1 LDFPDKQVNFIKNV
15 RIAMTITEYVK
26 PGDLSDLRQ
35 VMAEYKARA
44 TVIAGGTNL
53 IPEMRNGEE
62 SPELL
67 IDISDM
73 TELSFIRENN
83 GSIAIGAATTIAE
96 VAASP
101 VLLDNSPILASAAKQ
116 LGNPL
121 TRNRATLG
129 GNLANASPCADT
141 APPLLA
147 LDAAVEILSSGGKT
161 RQVPLSKFFR
171 GYKFT
176 DLVKGEVLTGITFPK
191 PNDSTKGSHTKI
203 GLRNAASICVAS
215 IAVMLDMDGKTCRK
229 ARVAAGSVAP
239 IPMRAYRVEK
249 FLEGKE
255 INATLLEECMA
266 VVKEEISPIS
276 DIRGSLEYRSY
287 VTSMILKRN
296 IKRALK

>member
-1 LDFPDKQVNFIKNV
+1 
-15 RIAMTITEYVK
+15 MTSTEYFK
-26 PGDLSDLRQ
+26 PKDLSDLHR
-35 VMAEYKARA
+35 VMAEYKGRA

-53 IPEMRNGEE
+53 IPDIRNGEKA
-62 SPELL
+62 PELL
-67 IDISDM
+67 LDISDL
-73 TELSFIRENN
+73 TELSYIREDN

-96 VAASP
+96 MATSP

-121 TRNRATLG
+121 TRNRATVG

-147 LDAAVEILSSGGKT
+147 LDASVEILSSRGKT
-161 RQVPLSKFFR
+161 RQVPLSKFFK

-176 DLVKGEVLTGITFPK
+176 DLVKGEVLSGIIVPK
-191 PNDSTKGSHTKI
+191 PNDSTKSSHTKI

-215 IAVMLDMDGKTCRK
+215 IAVALDMDGKTCRK

-239 IPMRAYRVEK
+239 IPMRVTRVEK
-249 FLEGKE
+249 LLEGKE
-255 INATLLEECMA
+255 INAALLEECMA
-266 VVKEEISPIS
+266 AVKEEISPIS

-296 IKRALK
+296 IESALK

>member
-1 LDFPDKQVNFIKNV
+1 MIS
-15 RIAMTITEYVK
+15 TEYVK

-96 VAASP
+96 VASSP

-147 LDAAVEILSSGGKT
+147 LDAAVEILSPGGKT
-161 RQVPLSKFFR
+161 RQVPLNKFFH

-176 DLVKGEVLTGITFPK
+176 DLVKGEVLTGITFPR
-191 PNDSTKGSHTKI
+191 PNASTEGSHTKI

-287 VTSMILKRN
+287 VTAMILKRC

>member
-1 LDFPDKQVNFIKNV
+1 
-15 RIAMTITEYVK
+15 MSSTEYVK
-26 PGDLSDLRQ
+26 PKDLSDLHR
-35 VMAEYKARA
+35 VMAEYGTRA

-53 IPEMRNGEE
+53 IPDMRNGEKA
-62 SPELL
+62 PELL
-67 IDISDM
+67 LDISDL
-73 TELSFIRENN
+73 TELSYIREDN

-96 VAASP
+96 MAASP
-101 VLLDNSPILASAAKQ
+101 VLLDTSPILASAAKQ

-147 LDAAVEILSSGGKT
+147 LEASVEILSPGKKT
-161 RQVPLSKFFR
+161 RQVPLSKFFK

-176 DLVKGEVLTGITFPK
+176 DLVKGEVISGITFSK
-191 PNDSTKGSHTKI
+191 PDASTKSSHTKI

-215 IAVMLDMDGKTCRK
+215 IAVALDMEGKTCRK

-239 IPMRAYRVEK
+239 IPMRVTCVEK
-249 FLEGKE
+249 LLEGKE

-266 VVKEEISPIS
+266 MVKEEISPIS

-296 IKRALK
+296 LEHALK

>member
-1 LDFPDKQVNFIKNV
+1 
-15 RIAMTITEYVK
+15 MTSTEYIK
-26 PGDLSDLRQ
+26 PSDLSDLRH
-35 VMAEYKARA
+35 VMEEYKARA

-53 IPEMRNGEE
+53 IPEMRNGEKA
-62 SPELL
+62 PELL
-67 IDISDM
+67 IDISDL
-73 TELSFIRENN
+73 TELSFIREIN

-96 VAASP
+96 MASSP
-101 VLLDNSPILASAAKQ
+101 LLQDNSPILASAAKQ

-147 LDAAVEILSSGGKT
+147 LDASVEILSPGGKT
-161 RQVPLSKFFR
+161 RQVPLSKFFH

-176 DLVKGEVLTGITFPK
+176 DLVKGEILSGITFPK
-191 PNDSTKGSHTKI
+191 PNASTQGSHTKM

-215 IAVMLDMDGKTCRK
+215 IAVILDMDGKTCRK

-239 IPMRAYRVEK
+239 IPMRAYRIEK
-249 FLEGKE
+249 LLEGKE
-255 INATLLEECMA
+255 INATLLDECMA

-287 VTSMILKRN
+287 VTAMILKRN
-296 IKRALK
+296 IKRALKLEI

>member
-1 LDFPDKQVNFIKNV
+1 MSAIEYLKPD
-15 RIAMTITEYVK
+15 
-26 PGDLSDLRQ
+26 DLNDLKR
-35 VMAEYKARA
+35 VMAAYNGRP

-53 IPEMRNGEE
+53 IPEMRNGEKM
-62 SPELL
+62 PEIL
-67 IDISDM
+67 IDISDLP
-73 TELSFIRENN
+73 ELSYIREDN
-83 GSIAIGAATTIAE
+83 GNIAIGAATTIADM
-96 VAASP
+96 AASSL
-101 VLLDNSPILASAAKQ
+101 LLDNSPILASAARQ

-147 LDAAVEILSSGGKT
+147 LDASVEILNPDGKT

-176 DLVKGEVLTGITFPK
+176 DLVKGEILTGVTFPV
-191 PNDSTKGSHTKI
+191 PNGSTRSSHTKI

-215 IAVMLDMDGKTCRK
+215 IAVVLEMDGKTCRR

-239 IPMRAYRVEK
+239 IPMRAVRVEK
-249 FLEGKE
+249 LLRGKE
-255 INATLLEECMA
+255 IDATLLRECMA

-287 VTSMILKRN
+287 VTATILKRN
-296 IKRALK
+296 IKRALKQEI

>member
-1 LDFPDKQVNFIKNV
+1 MIS
-15 RIAMTITEYVK
+15 TEYIK
-26 PGDLSDLRQ
+26 PNDLSDLHR
-35 VMAEYKARA
+35 VMEEYKGRA

-53 IPEMRNGEE
+53 IPEMRNGEKT
-62 SPELL
+62 PELL
-67 IDISDM
+67 IDISDL

-96 VAASP
+96 MAASP
-101 VLLDNSPILASAAKQ
+101 ILLDNSPILASAAKQ

-147 LDAAVEILSSGGKT
+147 LDASVEILSAGGKT
-161 RQVPLSKFFR
+161 RQVPLSKFFH

-176 DLVKGEVLTGITFPK
+176 DLVKGEILSGITFPK
-191 PNDSTKGSHTKI
+191 PNDSTQGSHTKI

-215 IAVMLDMDGKTCRK
+215 IAVALDMDGKTCRK

-239 IPMRAYRVEK
+239 IPMRVQRVEK
-249 FLEGKE
+249 LLEGKE
-255 INATLLEECMA
+255 IDAALLEECMA

-276 DIRGSLEYRSY
+276 DIRGSLEYRTY
-287 VTSMILKRN
+287 VTAMILRRN
-296 IKRALK
+296 IKRALKQEI

>member
-1 LDFPDKQVNFIKNV
+1 
-15 RIAMTITEYVK
+15 MTSTEYIK
-26 PGDLSDLRQ
+26 PNDLSDLHR
-35 VMAEYKARA
+35 VMEEYKGRA

-53 IPEMRNGEE
+53 IPEMRNGEKT
-62 SPELL
+62 PELL
-67 IDISDM
+67 IDISDL

-96 VAASP
+96 MAASP

-141 APPLLA
+141 APPFLA
-147 LDAAVEILSSGGKT
+147 LDASVEILSPGGKT
-161 RQVPLSKFFR
+161 RQVPLSKFFH

-176 DLVKGEVLTGITFPK
+176 DLVKGEILTGITFPK
-191 PNDSTKGSHTKI
+191 PNDSTQGSHTKI

-215 IAVMLDMDGKTCRK
+215 IAVALDMDGKTCRK

-239 IPMRAYRVEK
+239 IPMRVQRVEK
-249 FLEGKE
+249 LLEGKE
-255 INATLLEECMA
+255 INAALLEECMT

-287 VTSMILKRN
+287 VTAMILKRN
-296 IKRALK
+296 IKRALKQEI

>member
-1 LDFPDKQVNFIKNV
+1 M
-15 RIAMTITEYVK
+15 ASTEYIK

-35 VMAEYKARA
+35 VLRKHKAQA

-53 IPEMRNGEE
+53 IPEMRNGEK
-62 SPELL
+62 SPQLL
-67 IDISDM
+67 VDISDM
-73 TELSFIRENN
+73 AELSFIREDN

-96 VAASP
+96 MAASP
-101 VLLDNSPILASAAKQ
+101 VLLDNSPMLASAARQ

-141 APPLLA
+141 APPLLT
-147 LDAAVEILSSGGKT
+147 LDATVEILSPGGKT

-176 DLVKGEVLTGITFPK
+176 DLVKGEVLTAVTFPTPGASAK
-191 PNDSTKGSHTKI
+191 ASHTKI

-215 IAVMLDMDGKTCRK
+215 IAVLLDMDGNTCRK

-239 IPMRAYRVEK
+239 IPMRAYRVEQL
-249 FLEGKE
+249 LEGKE
-255 INATLLEECMA
+255 INALLLEKCMA
-266 VVKEEISPIS
+266 AVKEEISPIS
-276 DIRGSLEYRSY
+276 DIRGSLQYRSY

-296 IKRALK
+296 INRALQQES

>member
-1 LDFPDKQVNFIKNV
+1 
-15 RIAMTITEYVK
+15 MTTTEYVK
-26 PGDLSDLRQ
+26 PNDLSDLHEI
-35 VMAEYKARA
+35 MAEHEARA

-53 IPEMRNGEE
+53 IPDMRHGEKL
-62 SPELL
+62 PELL
-67 IDISDM
+67 IDISDL
-73 TELSFIRENN
+73 TELAFIREDN

-96 VAASP
+96 MATSP
-101 VLLDNSPILASAAKQ
+101 ILLENSPILASAAKQ

-121 TRNRATLG
+121 TRNRATVG
-129 GNLANASPCADT
+129 GNLVNASPCADT

-147 LDAAVEILSSGGKT
+147 LDASVDILSPGGKS

-176 DLVKGEVLTGITFPK
+176 DLVKGEVLTAIRFPK
-191 PNDSTKGSHTKI
+191 PKVSTKGGHTKI

-215 IAVMLDMDGKTCRK
+215 IAVVLDMNGKTCRT

-239 IPMRAYRVEK
+239 IPMRAVRVEK
-249 FLEGKE
+249 LLKGQE
-255 INATLLEECMA
+255 ITDALLEECMT

-287 VTSMILKRN
+287 VTAMILKRC
-296 IKRALK
+296 IRQAQSEEI

>member
-1 LDFPDKQVNFIKNV
+1 MSAIEYLKPD
-15 RIAMTITEYVK
+15 
-26 PGDLSDLRQ
+26 DLNDLKR
-35 VMAEYKARA
+35 VMAAYSGRP

-53 IPEMRNGEE
+53 IPEMRNGEKK
-62 SPELL
+62 PELL
-67 IDISDM
+67 IDISDLP
-73 TELSFIRENN
+73 ELSYIREDN
-83 GSIAIGAATTIAE
+83 GNIAIGAATTIADM
-96 VAASP
+96 AASSL
-101 VLLDNSPILASAAKQ
+101 LLDNSPILASAARQ

-147 LDAAVEILSSGGKT
+147 LDASVEILSPDGKT

-176 DLVKGEVLTGITFPK
+176 DLVKGEILTGVTFPV
-191 PNDSTKGSHTKI
+191 PNGSTRSSHTKI

-215 IAVMLDMDGKTCRK
+215 IAVTLDMDGKVCRG

-239 IPMRAYRVEK
+239 IPMRAVRVEK
-249 FLEGKE
+249 LLRGKE
-255 INATLLEECMA
+255 IDATLLRECMA

-287 VTSMILKRN
+287 VTVTILKRN
-296 IKRALK
+296 IKRALKQEI

>member
-1 LDFPDKQVNFIKNV
+1 
-15 RIAMTITEYVK
+15 MTSTEYIR
-26 PGDLSDLRQ
+26 PGDLSDLHHIMEQ
-35 VMAEYKARA
+35 YKGRT

-53 IPEMRNGEE
+53 IPEMRNGEKA
-62 SPELL
+62 PELL

-73 TELSFIRENN
+73 AELSFIRENN

-96 VAASP
+96 MAASP
-101 VLLDNSPILASAAKQ
+101 VLLDYSPMLASAAKQ

-147 LDAAVEILSSGGKT
+147 LDASVEILSPGGKT
-161 RQVPLSKFFR
+161 RQVPLSKFFH

-176 DLVKGEVLTGITFPK
+176 DLAKGEILSGITFPK
-191 PNDSTKGSHTKI
+191 PKDSTKGSHTKI

-215 IAVMLDMDGKTCRK
+215 VAVALDMDGKTCRK
-229 ARVAAGSVAP
+229 AIVAAGSVAP
-239 IPMRAYRVEK
+239 IPMRARRVERL
-249 FLEGKE
+249 LEGKE
-255 INATLLEECMA
+255 INAALLEECMA

-287 VTSMILKRN
+287 VTAMILKRN
-296 IKRALK
+296 IKRALKQEM

>member
-1 LDFPDKQVNFIKNV
+1 
-15 RIAMTITEYVK
+15 MTTTEYIK
-26 PGDLSDLRQ
+26 PGDLSDLRH

-147 LDAAVEILSSGGKT
+147 LDAAVEILSPGGKT
-161 RQVPLSKFFR
+161 RQVPLSKFFH

-255 INATLLEECMA
+255 INAPLLEECMA

-287 VTSMILKRN
+287 VTSMILKRC

>member
-1 LDFPDKQVNFIKNV
+1 
-15 RIAMTITEYVK
+15 MTSTEYIK
-26 PGDLSDLRQ
+26 PSDLSDLRH
-35 VMAEYKARA
+35 VMEEYKARA

-53 IPEMRNGEE
+53 IPEMRNGER
-62 SPELL
+62 SPELF

-96 VAASP
+96 VASSP
-101 VLLDNSPILASAAKQ
+101 VLLDSSPILASAAKQ

-147 LDAAVEILSSGGKT
+147 LDASVEILSPGGKT
-161 RQVPLSKFFR
+161 RQVPLSKFFH

-176 DLVKGEVLTGITFPK
+176 DLVKGEILSGITFPK
-191 PNDSTKGSHTKI
+191 PNASTKGSHTKI

-215 IAVMLDMDGKTCRK
+215 IAVILDMDGKTCRK

-249 FLEGKE
+249 LLEGKE
-255 INATLLEECMA
+255 INATLLDECMA
-266 VVKEEISPIS
+266 VLKEEISPIS

-287 VTSMILKRN
+287 VTAMILKRN

>member
-1 LDFPDKQVNFIKNV
+1 
-15 RIAMTITEYVK
+15 MSSTEYIK
-26 PGDLSDLRQ
+26 PEDLGDLHR
-35 VMAEYKARA
+35 VMAEYEARA

-53 IPEMRNGEE
+53 IPEMRNGEK

-67 IDISDM
+67 IDISDLA
-73 TELSFIRENN
+73 ELSFIRENN

-96 VAASP
+96 MAASP

-116 LGNPL
+116 MGNPL

-147 LDAAVEILSSGGKT
+147 LDASVEILSPGGKT
-161 RQVPLSKFFR
+161 RQVPLSKFFH

-176 DLVKGEVLTGITFPK
+176 DLVKGEILSGITFPK
-191 PNDSTKGSHTKI
+191 PNASTKGSHTKI

-215 IAVMLDMDGKTCRK
+215 IAVILDMDGKTCRK

-249 FLEGKE
+249 LLEGKE
-255 INATLLEECMA
+255 INATLLDECMA
-266 VVKEEISPIS
+266 VLKEEISPIS

-287 VTSMILKRN
+287 VTAMILKRN